1 MKITRRQL
9 RQIIKEEMSRRDGL
23 YVVIGNAG
31 RGRQTLWPKSE
42 EPGTFTM
49 AEAEKIALEKKAEG
63 YAALLENPD
72 YLRLE
77 TMKTAYHNSKI
88 VIGEI
93 PKNGIFNF
101 AETPKTGY
109 TEPVYLTNA

>member
-49 AEAEKIALEKKAEG
+49 AEAEKIAADLNKSGRGG
-63 YAALLENPD
+63 YMQIHYHVKPLDDAPNYISQGQPAHIGI
-72 YLRLE
+72 
-77 TMKTAYHNSKI
+77 MKLIDKHGA
-88 VIGEI
+88 
-93 PKNGIFNF
+93 
-101 AETPKTGY
+101 
-109 TEPVYLTNA
+109 